1 MVDIIKI
8 KEKILE
14 ADAIIIGA
22 GAGLSEAA
30 GYHYS
35 GKDFEIEFK
44 SFIEKY
50 GFTDLYTSS
59 FYPFKT
65 EEEKWAYW
73 AKHIYYSYY
82 KNTRNKLYS
91 NLHELVKNKDYFV
104 ITTNVDGKF
113 VQNDFKRDRIFEVQG
128 RYSSLQCSV
137 PCHNKLYDNKVFVFE
152 TINKIDDDL
161 KIPSELVPKC
171 PVCGENMNVNLRCD
185 ESFVEDELW
194 NESSKNYNDFL
205 DKYKGKKIV
214 FLEFGVGFN
223 TPGIIRFPFE
233 KEVFMNHNAY
243 LVRFNKD
250 YPEIPIEIKDRSIGI
265 SDDIDEV
272 IDLLKKLG
280 DEK

>member
-8 KEKILE
+8 KEKIKN

-35 GKDFEIEFK
+35 GKDFEKEF
-44 SFIEKY
+44 SAFIKKY

-59 FYPFKT
+59 FYSFKT

-73 AKHIYYSYY
+73 VKHIYYSYY
-82 KNTRNKLYS
+82 ENDRNSLYR
-91 NLHELVKNKDYFV
+91 NLYDLVKDKDYFV

-113 VQNDFKRDRIFEVQG
+113 LQNDFERDRIFEVQG

-137 PCHNKLYDNKVFVFE
+137 PCHNKLYDNKDFVFE
-152 TINKIDDDL
+152 AINKIDSDL
-161 KIPSELVPKC
+161 KIPSYLVQKC
-171 PVCGENMNVNLRCD
+171 PVCGENMSVNLRCD
-185 ESFVEDELW
+185 DTFVEDDLW
-194 NESSKNYNDFL
+194 NMSAKRYGEFL

-233 KEVFMNHNAY
+233 KEVFLNHNAF
-243 LVRFNKD
+243 LIRFNKD
-250 YPEIPIEIKDRSIGI
+250 YPKVPSEIESRSISVPDNI
-265 SDDIDEV
+265 KEV
-272 IDLLKKLG
+272 VDLVKKLEG
-280 DEK
+280 EK

>member
-91 NLHELVKNKDYFV
+91 NLHELIKDKDYFV

-137 PCHNKLYDNKVFVFE
+137 PCHNKLYDNKDFVFE

-250 YPEIPIEIKDRSIGI
+250 YPEIPNEIKERSIEI

>member
-1 MVDIIKI
+1 MTDIIKI
-8 KEKILE
+8 KEKIKN

-82 KNTRNKLYS
+82 KNTKNKLYE
-91 NLHELVKNKDYFV
+91 NLHKLVKDKDYFV

-113 VQNDFKRDRIFEVQG
+113 VQNDFEREKIFEVQG

-137 PCHNKLYDNKVFVFE
+137 PCHNKLYDNKDFVFE
-152 TINKIDDDL
+152 AIDKINNDL

-171 PVCGENMNVNLRCD
+171 HVCARNMNTNLRCD
-185 ESFVEDELW
+185 ESFVEDDLW

-205 DKYKGKKIV
+205 DKYRGKKIV

-233 KEVFMNHNAY
+233 KEVFMNHNAF

-250 YPEIPIEIKDRSIGI
+250 YPEVPIEIKDRSIEI

-272 IDLLKKLG
+272 VDLLKKLG
-280 DEK
+280 EEK